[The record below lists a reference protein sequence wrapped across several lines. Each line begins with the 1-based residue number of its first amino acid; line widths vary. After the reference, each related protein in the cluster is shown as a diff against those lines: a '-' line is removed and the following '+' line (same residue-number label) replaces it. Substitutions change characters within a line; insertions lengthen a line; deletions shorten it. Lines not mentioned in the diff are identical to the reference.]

1 MTAWLSPEGEG
12 RNGQD
17 HPWPGAL
24 DVDEGAMDALVI
36 VFAECRE
43 LGIEI
48 SDFMPLDTPAHQRAA
63 IMHLSGLVLR
73 EKKAR
78 GL

>member
-1 MTAWLSPEGEG
+1 MTAWLSPGGED

-17 HPWPGAL
+17 HPWHGAL
-24 DVDEGAMDALVI
+24 DVDESAVDMLVI

-43 LGIEI
+43 LGIAI
-48 SDFMPLDTPAHQRAA
+48 SGFMPLDTPAHQRAA
-63 IMHLSGLVLR
+63 VMHLSRLVLR
-73 EKKAR
+73 EKRER

>member
-1 MTAWLSPEGEG
+1 MTAWLSPEWEG
-12 RNGQD
+12 RNWQG
-17 HPWPGAL
+17 HPWHGAL
-24 DVDEGAMDALVI
+24 DVDESAVDMLVI

-43 LGIEI
+43 LGIAI

-73 EKKAR
+73 EKRER